1 MSAYFFDTSEDDS
14 FLEVAK
20 LIGEL
25 LDGGEDATV
34 SEGEE
39 RAPTAGSRFLEE
51 SVELYAQQNTSALFT
66 KYMGQLDIIFAHAE
80 KDQAGKR
87 PTDLEGALNILCH
100 LVPRV
105 ALAGPGE
112 VSRATAELAAA
123 LQSKGTPGSLRMERL
138 QALATLH
145 NVLPE
150 SEPESRHAATVA
162 LLACAREGGSVEL
175 LLPLVRGAAPRLA
188 PRSRAAAAEANRLLT
203 EVALSYRGDATGADR
218 AAVTEAARRV
228 VVDFCTGADAF
239 TFDLADSP
247 AVRELAEDA
256 ATRPLH
262 ALLTALLGG
271 DAEALAAVQRASP
284 DLLPSLGLA
293 PEDALTKTRL
303 MALAALALSRPV
315 LRFEEVRD
323 ALGVPLAEVEP
334 LVVRAVGRGLLDA
347 RIDQLARTVTVTRCE
362 PRAFGGQDWRA
373 LQATLR
379 GWLGALERAEQIAED
394 KKALLQQGL
403 SAIKA

>member
-1 MSAYFFDTSEDDS
+1 M
-14 FLEVAK
+14 
-20 LIGEL
+20 
-25 LDGGEDATV
+25 
-34 SEGEE
+34 
-39 RAPTAGSRFLEE
+39 
-51 SVELYAQQNTSALFT
+51 
-66 KYMGQLDIIFAHAE
+66 
-80 KDQAGKR
+80 
-87 PTDLEGALNILCH
+87 
-100 LVPRV
+100 
-105 ALAGPGE
+105 
-112 VSRATAELAAA
+112 
-123 LQSKGTPGSLRMERL
+123 
-138 QALATLH
+138 
-145 NVLPE
+145 
-150 SEPESRHAATVA
+150 
-162 LLACAREGGSVEL
+162 
-175 LLPLVRGAAPRLA
+175 
-188 PRSRAAAAEANRLLT
+188 
-203 EVALSYRGDATGADR
+203 
-218 AAVTEAARRV
+218 TEAARRV